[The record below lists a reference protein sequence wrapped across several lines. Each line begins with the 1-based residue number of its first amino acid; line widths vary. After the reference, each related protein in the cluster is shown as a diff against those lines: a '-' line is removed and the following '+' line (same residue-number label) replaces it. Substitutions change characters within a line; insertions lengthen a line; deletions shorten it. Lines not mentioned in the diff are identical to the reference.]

1 MTSGMSAKGSAL
13 GASGPE
19 SGVPVSRAPAPRT
32 GGASSNGT
40 GRGRA
45 STTDADSR
53 ETGTTGTEENDS
65 GSFTAESA
73 WPTLSSSVRTLILG
87 IDYDGR
93 IVQHDRNAPLVLARE
108 PSELLGAQLSDLTAG
123 SPQANSQSGRVAD
136 GVAAVTGLLEAIRS
150 DREGSAMLTIETRD
164 GRPADAVVTVHPMR
178 AGGTSLAA
186 LALLRIPVP
195 RAERF
200 VDPALM
206 RKQMLDDTF
215 TRIGDTLDIDH
226 LARELMDALVP
237 HFCNAGELLLL
248 ESLIGNDE
256 LPTHGLDG
264 SLPLRRIALLHD
276 RKDPGWEAAF
286 PTGEILRYPAHTPY
300 FNCMD
305 TAKPVLE
312 ATISEGQAGKIAK
325 AWRRRPVG
333 KLLSGASML
342 MLPLVARGTVLG
354 FFACTRQEGFRRFDA
369 YDIEIGMDF
378 AARAAVFIDNARRYS
393 REHATALTLQ
403 RSMLPTG
410 LSAPSSVEVR
420 HRYLPGSKLIEVG
433 GDWYESIALPGGRVA
448 LVVGDVAGHGVRAA
462 VTMGRLRTAI
472 HTLAMLELPP
482 AESLQQLDE
491 LMHTLGERE
500 PHFAT
505 CAYAV
510 FDAVSG
516 GCEVAVAGHLPP
528 LLVHP
533 DGSNELLDVPPAP
546 PLGIG
551 DGEVESRQFKVED
564 GSLFVLYT
572 DGLVENRGR
581 DISDGLARLRGIF
594 GPGSPTRPLEDLC
607 KATLDGVYSDHQRD
621 DIAVLIARLR
631 RLPDDN
637 YASWTLAPK
646 LTSVREARS
655 VLTLPMKRWG
665 LEDLIPTTELL
676 VSELVTNAVK
686 YSRGD
691 VTLRLVNERAL
702 VCEVLDNSAALPRLR
717 QANGND
723 ENGRGLQVVRQ
734 LAKRWGARRT
744 PTGKVVW
751 CEQPL
756 PGGPGPE
763 ADWQS
768 LHLSGAALTARHS
781 SGPCTYPAL
790 APIRHSNNRA
800 RKIARRREAF
810 LSIRGE
816 AR

>member
-1 MTSGMSAKGSAL
+1 MSAKGSAL
-13 GASGPE
+13 GGNAPE
-19 SGVPVSRAPAPRT
+19 SGVLANRAPAPRT
-32 GGASSNGT
+32 SKTAANGT
-40 GRGRA
+40 RRSRGYKA
-45 STTDADSR
+45 DATSQ
-53 ETGTTGTEENDS
+53 ETGIADTQETSPGGIN
-65 GSFTAESA
+65 AESSHPA
-73 WPTLSSSVRTLILG
+73 LATSVRTIILG

-93 IVQHDRNAPLVLARE
+93 IVQHDRNAPQILARE
-108 PSELLGAQLSDLTAG
+108 PDELLGAQLSDLTVGAPQGTAG
-123 SPQANSQSGRVAD
+123 QPDAAQSDPAQGNSHAVRVAD
-136 GVAAVTGLLEAIRS
+136 GVAAVSGLLEAIRS
-150 DREGSAMLTIETRD
+150 DREGSAMLTIDTRD
-164 GRPADAVVTVHPMR
+164 GYRTDAVVTVHPMR

-186 LALLRIPVP
+186 LALLRIPAP

-200 VDPALM
+200 IDPALM
-206 RKQMLDDTF
+206 RKLMLDDTF

-226 LARELMDALVP
+226 LARELIDALVP
-237 HFCNAGELLLL
+237 HFCNAGDLLLL
-248 ESLIGNDE
+248 ESLIGDDE
-256 LPTHGLDG
+256 LPSHGPDG

-276 RKDPGWEAAF
+276 RKDPAWEAEF

-300 FNCMD
+300 FRCMD

-312 ATISEGQAGKIAK
+312 ATISDLAASKIAK
-325 AWRRRPVG
+325 AWRRRPVA

-342 MLPLVARGTVLG
+342 MLPLIARGTMLG

-378 AARAAVFIDNARRYS
+378 AGRAAVFIDNARRFS

-410 LSAPSSVEVR
+410 LSYPSSVEVK

-510 FDAVSG
+510 YDAVSG
-516 GCEVAVAGHLPP
+516 ECEIAVAGHLPP

-551 DGEVESRQFKVED
+551 DGEVESRRFQIED

-572 DGLVENRGR
+572 DGLVENRGQ

-631 RLPDDN
+631 RLPADS
-637 YASWTLAPK
+637 YATWTLTSK

-655 VLTLPMKRWG
+655 VITEPLQRWG

-676 VSELVTNAVK
+676 VSELVTNAVR

-702 VCEVLDNSAALPRLR
+702 VCEGMDNSAALPRLR
-717 QANGND
+717 QANSED

-734 LAKRWGARRT
+734 LSQRWGARRT

-768 LHLSGAALTARHS
+768 LHLSG
-781 SGPCTYPAL
+781 PAL
-790 APIRHSNNRA
+790 IR
-800 RKIARRREAF
+800 RK
-810 LSIRGE
+810 RGKPGKRQK
-816 AR
+816 AGKVG

>member
-1 MTSGMSAKGSAL
+1 MNFQEAGITDTPETPHSA
-13 GASGPE
+13 
-19 SGVPVSRAPAPRT
+19 
-32 GGASSNGT
+32 
-40 GRGRA
+40 
-45 STTDADSR
+45 
-53 ETGTTGTEENDS
+53 
-65 GSFTAESA
+65 
-73 WPTLSSSVRTLILG
+73 LSSSVRTLILG

-93 IVQHDRNAPLVLARE
+93 IVQHDRNAAQILARKPE
-108 PSELLGAQLSDLTAG
+108 DLLGAQLIELTSGPHGNHAAG
-123 SPQANSQSGRVAD
+123 DQAANSHGARPAD
-136 GVAAVTGLLEAIRS
+136 AAAAVAGLLEAIRS
-150 DREGSAMLTIETRD
+150 DREGSAMLTIDTRD
-164 GRPADAVVTVHPMR
+164 GIPAETVVTVHPMR
-178 AGGTSLAA
+178 ASGTSLAA
-186 LALLRIPVP
+186 LALLRMP
-195 RAERF
+195 ATDSERF

-206 RKQMLDDTF
+206 RRQMLDDAL
-215 TRIGDTLDIDH
+215 TRIGDTLDIDDV
-226 LARELMDALVP
+226 ARVLLDAIVP
-237 HFCNAGELLLL
+237 HFCNVAGLLLL
-248 ESLIGNDE
+248 ESLAGDDE
-256 LPTHGLDG
+256 LPSHGPEG
-264 SLPLRRIALLHD
+264 SLPLRRIALVHD
-276 RKDPGWEAAF
+276 RKDPSWEATF
-286 PTGEILRYPAHTPY
+286 PTGEILRYPPNTPY
-300 FNCMD
+300 YRCMD
-305 TAKPVLE
+305 TGAPVLE
-312 ATISEGQAGKIAK
+312 ATITKSQASEIAK
-325 AWRRRPVG
+325 AWRRKPVA
-333 KLLSGASML
+333 KLLSGASMAV
-342 MLPLVARGTVLG
+342 LPLIARGTMLG
-354 FFACTRQEGFRRFDA
+354 FFVCTRQEGFRRFDA
-369 YDIEIGMDF
+369 YDVEIGMDF
-378 AARAAVFIDNARRYS
+378 ATRAAVFIDNARRYS

-420 HRYLPGSKLIEVG
+420 HRYLPGSKMIEVG

-482 AESLQQLDE
+482 ADSLLQLDE

-510 FDAVSG
+510 YDAVSG
-516 GCEVAVAGHLPP
+516 ECEVAVAGHLPP

-533 DGSNELLDVPPAP
+533 DGSNELLDVPPSP

-572 DGLVENRGR
+572 DGLVENKGQ

-631 RLPDDN
+631 RLPEEN
-637 YASWTLAPK
+637 YASWTFAPK
-646 LTSVREARS
+646 LTAVREARS
-655 VLTLPMKRWG
+655 LIAEPMKRWG

-686 YSRGD
+686 YSSRGP
-691 VTLRLVNERAL
+691 VTLRLVNEKAL

-717 QANGND
+717 QANGED
-723 ENGRGLQVVRQ
+723 EHGRGLQVVRQ
-734 LAKRWGARRT
+734 LSQRWGARRT

-768 LHLSGAALTARHS
+768 LH
-781 SGPCTYPAL
+781 
-790 APIRHSNNRA
+790 
-800 RKIARRREAF
+800 
-810 LSIRGE
+810 
-816 AR
+816 

>member
-1 MTSGMSAKGSAL
+1 VTSGMSAKDGAL
-13 GASGPE
+13 GTGAPE
-19 SGVPVSRAPAPRT
+19 GGVTQNRAPLPPAA
-32 GGASSNGT
+32 GNGT
-40 GRGRA
+40 RQ
-45 STTDADSR
+45 SR
-53 ETGTTGTEENDS
+53 ESETGANFREARITDNPA
-65 GSFTAESA
+65 AESSPPA
-73 WPTLSSSVRTLILG
+73 LSSSVRTLILG

-93 IVQHDRNAPLVLARE
+93 IVQHDRNAAKILARKPE
-108 PSELLGAQLSDLTAG
+108 DLLGAQLIELTSASSYGQSSAG
-123 SPQANSQSGRVAD
+123 NAASANSRAGPGGGAGARQAD
-136 GVAAVTGLLEAIRS
+136 GAAAVAGLLEAIRS
-150 DREGSAMLTIETRD
+150 DREGSAMLTIDTRD
-164 GRPADAVVTVHPMR
+164 GPAAEAVVTVHPMR
-178 AGGTSLAA
+178 ASGTSLAA
-186 LALLRIPVP
+186 LALLRIPAP
-195 RAERF
+195 REERF

-206 RKQMLDDTF
+206 RRQMLDDTF

-237 HFCNAGELLLL
+237 AFCNVADLLLL
-248 ESLIGNDE
+248 ESLAGDDE
-256 LPTHGLDG
+256 WPAGG
-264 SLPLRRIALLHD
+264 PEGGLPLRRIALLHD
-276 RKDPGWEAAF
+276 RKDPAWEAAF
-286 PTGEILRYPAHTPY
+286 PTGEILRYPAHSPY
-300 FNCMD
+300 YQCMD
-305 TAKPVLE
+305 TGAPVLE
-312 ATISEGQAGKIAK
+312 TTISESQAGKIAK
-325 AWRRRPVG
+325 AWRRKPVA

-342 MLPLVARGTVLG
+342 MLPLIARGSMLG

-369 YDIEIGMDF
+369 YDVEIGMDF
-378 AARAAVFIDNARRYS
+378 ASRAAVFIDNARRYS

-482 AESLQQLDE
+482 ADSLQQLDE

-516 GCEVAVAGHLPP
+516 ECEVAVAGHLPP

-551 DGEVESRQFKVED
+551 DGEVESRRFKVED

-572 DGLVENRGR
+572 DGLVENKGQ

-631 RLPDDN
+631 RLPEDN
-637 YASWTLAPK
+637 YAAWTFTPK

-655 VLTLPMKRWG
+655 VLAEPMKRWD
-665 LEDLIPTTELL
+665 LEELIPTTELL

-686 YSRGD
+686 YSRGE
-691 VTLRLVNERAL
+691 VTLRLVNEKAL
-702 VCEVLDNSAALPRLR
+702 VCEVLDNSGALPRLR
-717 QANGND
+717 QANGED
-723 ENGRGLQVVRQ
+723 ESGRGLQVVRQ
-734 LAKRWGARRT
+734 LSHRWGARRT
-744 PTGKVVW
+744 ATGKVVW

-756 PGGPGPE
+756 PGS
-763 ADWQS
+763 A
-768 LHLSGAALTARHS
+768 GAADE
-781 SGPCTYPAL
+781 AL
-790 APIRHSNNRA
+790 PFH
-800 RKIARRREAF
+800 
-810 LSIRGE
+810 
-816 AR
+816 

>member
-1 MTSGMSAKGSAL
+1 MSAKGSAL
-13 GASGPE
+13 GAGASEG
-19 SGVPVSRAPAPRT
+19 GVPPSRAPLPRASGNGTKRSRDART
-32 GGASSNGT
+32 GTNFQEAGIAETPEASPGNGAAANYH
-40 GRGRA
+40 A
-45 STTDADSR
+45 A
-53 ETGTTGTEENDS
+53 
-65 GSFTAESA
+65 
-73 WPTLSSSVRTLILG
+73 LSSSVRTLILG

-93 IVQHDRNAPLVLARE
+93 IVQHDRNAAQILAHKPE
-108 PSELLGAQLSDLTAG
+108 DLLGAQLIELTSAG
-123 SPQANSQSGRVAD
+123 SYGQGSQGNQAQPNSHGTRQAD
-136 GVAAVTGLLEAIRS
+136 AAAAVAALLEAIRS
-150 DREGSAMLTIETRD
+150 DREGSAMLTIDTRE
-164 GRPADAVVTVHPMR
+164 GHAAEAVVTVHPMR

-186 LALLRIPVP
+186 LALLRIPAA
-195 RAERF
+195 REERF

-206 RKQMLDDTF
+206 RRQMLDDTF
-215 TRIGDTLDIDH
+215 TKMGDTLDVEQVASV
-226 LARELMDALVP
+226 LLDALVP
-237 HFCNAGELLLL
+237 HFCNVGELLLL
-248 ESLIGNDE
+248 ETLAGDDE
-256 LPTHGLDG
+256 WPAHGPEG

-276 RKDPGWEAAF
+276 REDPAWEAAF
-286 PTGEILRYPAHTPY
+286 PTGEILRYPAQSPY
-300 FNCMD
+300 YRCMD
-305 TAKPVLE
+305 TAAPVLE
-312 ATISEGQAGKIAK
+312 MAISETQAGKIARV
-325 AWRRRPVG
+325 WRRKPAA

-342 MLPLVARGTVLG
+342 MLPLIARGTMLG

-369 YDIEIGMDF
+369 YDIDIGMDF
-378 AARAAVFIDNARRYS
+378 ASRAAVFIDNARRYS

-410 LSAPSSVEVR
+410 LSYPSSVEVK

-482 AESLQQLDE
+482 ADSLLQLDE

-516 GCEVAVAGHLPP
+516 ECEVAVAGHLPP

-551 DGEVESRQFKVED
+551 DGEVESRRFKVED

-572 DGLVENRGR
+572 DGLVENKGR
-581 DISDGLARLRGIF
+581 DISDGLARLRDIF

-621 DIAVLIARLR
+621 DIAVLIARLQ
-631 RLPDDN
+631 RLPADN
-637 YASWTLAPK
+637 HASWTLAPK

-655 VLTLPMKRWG
+655 VLAEPMKRWD

-686 YSRGD
+686 YSRGEI
-691 VTLRLVNERAL
+691 TLRLVNEKAL
-702 VCEVLDNSAALPRLR
+702 VCEVLDNSGALPRLR
-717 QANGND
+717 QASGED

-734 LAKRWGARRT
+734 LSHRWGARRT
-744 PTGKVVW
+744 ATGKVVW

-756 PGGPGPE
+756 PGCENAMDDLQP
-763 ADWQS
+763 
-768 LHLSGAALTARHS
+768 LH
-781 SGPCTYPAL
+781 
-790 APIRHSNNRA
+790 
-800 RKIARRREAF
+800 
-810 LSIRGE
+810 
-816 AR
+816 

>member
-1 MTSGMSAKGSAL
+1 VNSQEAGIADT
-13 GASGPE
+13 PE
-19 SGVPVSRAPAPRT
+19 APA
-32 GGASSNGT
+32 GHIA
-40 GRGRA
+40 A
-45 STTDADSR
+45 
-53 ETGTTGTEENDS
+53 E
-65 GSFTAESA
+65 GSHPALT
-73 WPTLSSSVRTLILG
+73 SSVRTIILG

-93 IVQHDRNAPLVLARE
+93 IVQHDRNAPQILARE
-108 PSELLGAQLSDLTAG
+108 PEELLGAQLSDLTAG
-123 SPQANSQSGRVAD
+123 VPQGTGAAQGTGADQANGAETGAAPGNSHAVRAAD
-136 GVAAVTGLLEAIRS
+136 GAAAVSGLLEAIRS
-150 DREGSAMLTIETRD
+150 DREGSAMLTIDTRD
-164 GRPADAVVTVHPMR
+164 GYRTEAVVTVHPMR
-178 AGGTSLAA
+178 AGGGTSLAA
-186 LALLRIPVP
+186 LALLRIPAP

-206 RKQMLDDTF
+206 RRQMLDDTF
-215 TRIGDTLDIDH
+215 TRIGDALDIDH
-226 LARELMDALVP
+226 LARELIDALVP
-237 HFCNAGELLLL
+237 HFCNAGDLLLL
-248 ESLIGNDE
+248 ESLIGDDE
-256 LPTHGLDG
+256 LPSHGPDG

-276 RKDPGWEAAF
+276 RKDPAWEAAF
-286 PTGEILRYPAHTPY
+286 PTGEILRYPTPSPY
-300 FNCMD
+300 FQCMD
-305 TAKPVLE
+305 TGAPVLE
-312 ATISEGQAGKIAK
+312 TISQDQASKIAK
-325 AWRRRPVG
+325 AWRRKPVA

-342 MLPLVARGTVLG
+342 MLPLIARGTMLG

-369 YDIEIGMDF
+369 YDVEIGMDF

-410 LSAPSSVEVR
+410 LSYPSSVEVK

-472 HTLAMLELPP
+472 HTLAMLELAP

-510 FDAVSG
+510 YDAVSG
-516 GCEVAVAGHLPP
+516 ECEIAVAGHLPP

-533 DGSNELLDVPPAP
+533 DGSNEFLDVPPAP

-551 DGEVESRQFKVED
+551 DGEVESRLFKIED

-572 DGLVENRGR
+572 DGLVENKGR

-607 KATLDGVYSDHQRD
+607 KASLDGVYSDHQRD
-621 DIAVLIARLR
+621 DIALLIARLG
-631 RLPDDN
+631 RLSQDS
-637 YASWTLAPK
+637 YASWTFAPK

-655 VLTLPMKRWG
+655 VLTEPMKRWD

-676 VSELVTNAVK
+676 VSELVTNAIK

-691 VTLRLVNERAL
+691 VTLRLVNEKAL
-702 VCEVLDNSAALPRLR
+702 VCEVLDTSGALPRLR
-717 QANGND
+717 QASSDD

-734 LAKRWGARRT
+734 LSHRWGARRT
-744 PTGKVVW
+744 ATGKVVW

-756 PGGPGPE
+756 PGAGFIDDIPP
-763 ADWQS
+763 
-768 LHLSGAALTARHS
+768 LH
-781 SGPCTYPAL
+781 
-790 APIRHSNNRA
+790 
-800 RKIARRREAF
+800 
-810 LSIRGE
+810 
-816 AR
+816 

>member
-1 MTSGMSAKGSAL
+1 MTSGMSAKGTAL
-13 GASGPE
+13 GDDASEG
-19 SGVPVSRAPAPRT
+19 GVTMNRAPLPRAP
-32 GGASSNGT
+32 GNGT
-40 GRGRA
+40 KRSRG
-45 STTDADSR
+45 SQ
-53 ETGTTGTEENDS
+53 TGTNLQEAGIAETPETS
-65 GSFTAESA
+65 AGSSAVESSAAESSH
-73 WPTLSSSVRTLILG
+73 PVMSSSVRTLILG

-93 IVQHDRNAPLVLARE
+93 IVQHDRNAATILARKPE
-108 PSELLGAQLSDLTAG
+108 DLLGAQLIDLTPASG
-123 SPQANSQSGRVAD
+123 QANSHGARQSD
-136 GVAAVTGLLEAIRS
+136 GTAAVAGLLEAIRS
-150 DREGSAMLTIETRD
+150 DREGSAMLTIDTRD
-164 GRPADAVVTVHPMR
+164 GPPAEAVVTVHPMR
-178 AGGTSLAA
+178 AAGTSLAA
-186 LALLRIPVP
+186 LALLRIPAH
-195 RAERF
+195 REERF
-200 VDPALM
+200 VDPAFM
-206 RKQMLDDTF
+206 RRLMLDDTF
-215 TRIGDTLDIDH
+215 TKIGDTLDIDDV
-226 LARELMDALVP
+226 ARVLLDALVP
-237 HFCNAGELLLL
+237 HFANAAGVLLL
-248 ESLIGNDE
+248 ESLIGDDE
-256 LPTHGLDG
+256 LPSHGPDG

-276 RKDPGWEAAF
+276 RKDPAWEATF
-286 PTGEILRYPAHTPY
+286 PTGEILRYPVRSPY
-300 FNCMD
+300 YRCMD
-305 TAKPVLE
+305 TGAPVLE
-312 ATISEGQAGKIAK
+312 ATISKSQATDLAK
-325 AWRRRPVG
+325 AWRRKPVA

-342 MLPLVARGTVLG
+342 LLPLIARGTILG

-369 YDIEIGMDF
+369 YDVEIGMDF
-378 AARAAVFIDNARRYS
+378 ASRAAVFFDNARRYS

-410 LSAPSSVEVR
+410 LSYPSSVEVR

-482 AESLQQLDE
+482 ADSLQQLDE

-510 FDAVSG
+510 YDAVSG
-516 GCEVAVAGHLPP
+516 VCEVAVAGHLPP

-551 DGEVESRQFKVED
+551 DGEVESRQFKIED

-572 DGLVENRGR
+572 DGLVENKGQ

-631 RLPDDN
+631 RLPEDR

-655 VLTLPMKRWG
+655 VLAEPMKRWD

-691 VTLRLVNERAL
+691 VTLRLVNEKAL
-702 VCEVLDNSAALPRLR
+702 VCEVLDNSGALPRLR
-717 QANGND
+717 QANGED

-734 LAKRWGARRT
+734 LSQRWGSRRT
-744 PTGKVVW
+744 ATGKVVW

-756 PGGPGPE
+756 PGGASALDDVQP
-763 ADWQS
+763 
-768 LHLSGAALTARHS
+768 LH
-781 SGPCTYPAL
+781 
-790 APIRHSNNRA
+790 
-800 RKIARRREAF
+800 
-810 LSIRGE
+810 
-816 AR
+816 

>member
-1 MTSGMSAKGSAL
+1 
-13 GASGPE
+13 
-19 SGVPVSRAPAPRT
+19 
-32 GGASSNGT
+32 
-40 GRGRA
+40 
-45 STTDADSR
+45 
-53 ETGTTGTEENDS
+53 
-65 GSFTAESA
+65 
-73 WPTLSSSVRTLILG
+73 
-87 IDYDGR
+87 
-93 IVQHDRNAPLVLARE
+93 
-108 PSELLGAQLSDLTAG
+108 
-123 SPQANSQSGRVAD
+123 
-136 GVAAVTGLLEAIRS
+136 
-150 DREGSAMLTIETRD
+150 
-164 GRPADAVVTVHPMR
+164 MR

-186 LALLRIPVP
+186 LALLRIPAP
-195 RAERF
+195 TEERF
-200 VDPALM
+200 VDPAFM
-206 RKQMLDDTF
+206 RRLMLDDTF
-215 TRIGDTLDIDH
+215 TKIGDTLDTDDV
-226 LARELMDALVP
+226 ARVLLDALVP
-237 HFCNAGELLLL
+237 HFCNVSGVLLL
-248 ESLIGNDE
+248 ESLIGDDE
-256 LPTHGLDG
+256 LPSHGPDG

-276 RKDPGWEAAF
+276 QKDPAWEAVF
-286 PTGEILRYPAHTPY
+286 PTGEILRYPIHSPY
-300 FNCMD
+300 YRCMN
-305 TAKPVLE
+305 TGAPVLE
-312 ATISEGQAGKIAK
+312 ATISKSQAGEIAR
-325 AWRRRPVG
+325 AWRRKPVA
-333 KLLSGASML
+333 KLLSGVSML
-342 MLPLVARGTVLG
+342 LLPLIARGTILG
-354 FFACTRQEGFRRFDA
+354 FLACTRLEGFRRFDA
-369 YDIEIGMDF
+369 YDVEIGMDF
-378 AARAAVFIDNARRYS
+378 ASRAAVFIDNARRYS

-410 LSAPSSVEVR
+410 LSYPSSVEVR

-482 AESLQQLDE
+482 ADSLQQLDE

-510 FDAVSG
+510 YDAVSG
-516 GCEVAVAGHLPP
+516 MCEVAVAGHLPP

-551 DGEVESRQFKVED
+551 DGEVESRLFKIED

-572 DGLVENRGR
+572 DGLVENKGQ
-581 DISDGLARLRGIF
+581 DISDGLARLRDIF

-631 RLPDDN
+631 RLPEDR

-655 VLTLPMKRWG
+655 VLAEPMKRWD

-691 VTLRLVNERAL
+691 VTLRLVNEKAL
-702 VCEVLDNSAALPRLR
+702 VCEVLDNSGALPRLR
-717 QANGND
+717 QANGED

-734 LAKRWGARRT
+734 LSHRWGARRT
-744 PTGKVVW
+744 ATGKVVW

-756 PGGPGPE
+756 PGSAGIMDDVQP
-763 ADWQS
+763 
-768 LHLSGAALTARHS
+768 LH
-781 SGPCTYPAL
+781 
-790 APIRHSNNRA
+790 
-800 RKIARRREAF
+800 
-810 LSIRGE
+810 
-816 AR
+816 

>member
-1 MTSGMSAKGSAL
+1 MS
-13 GASGPE
+13 
-19 SGVPVSRAPAPRT
+19 T
-32 GGASSNGT
+32 
-40 GRGRA
+40 
-45 STTDADSR
+45 
-53 ETGTTGTEENDS
+53 
-65 GSFTAESA
+65 
-73 WPTLSSSVRTLILG
+73 SVRTLILG

-93 IVQHDRNAPLVLARE
+93 IVQHDRNAAKILALKPE
-108 PSELLGAQLSDLTAG
+108 ELLGAQLIELTSSGAEGSSTDGNSDQGTAA
-123 SPQANSQSGRVAD
+123 QANSHAARQAD
-136 GVAAVTGLLEAIRS
+136 GAAAVAGLLEAIRS
-150 DREGSAMLTIETRD
+150 DREGSAMLTIDTRE
-164 GRPADAVVTVHPMR
+164 GPPAEAVVTVHPMR

-186 LALLRIPVP
+186 LALLRIPAP
-195 RAERF
+195 NSERF

-206 RKQMLDDTF
+206 RRQMLDGSL
-215 TRIGDTLDIDH
+215 TRIGDTLDIDDV
-226 LARELMDALVP
+226 ARELLDALVP
-237 HFCNAGELLLL
+237 HFCNAAGLLLL
-248 ESLIGNDE
+248 ESLVGDDE
-256 LPTHGLDG
+256 LPAHGPEG
-264 SLPLRRIALLHD
+264 SLPLRRVALRHD
-276 RKDPGWEAAF
+276 RKDPAWEAVF
-286 PTGEILRYPAHTPY
+286 PTGEILRYPAHSPY
-300 FNCMD
+300 YNCME
-305 TAKPVLE
+305 TSAPVLE
-312 ATISEGQAGKIAK
+312 TTISKSQAGEIAK
-325 AWRRRPVG
+325 AWRRKPVA

-342 MLPLVARGTVLG
+342 LLPLIARGTMLG

-369 YDIEIGMDF
+369 YDTEIGVDF
-378 AARAAVFIDNARRYS
+378 AARAAMFIDNARRYS

-410 LSAPSSVEVR
+410 LSYPSSVEVR

-482 AESLQQLDE
+482 ADSLQQLDE

-510 FDAVSG
+510 YDAVSG
-516 GCEVAVAGHLPP
+516 ECEVAVAGHLPP

-551 DGEVESRQFKVED
+551 DGEVESRRFKIED

-572 DGLVENRGR
+572 DGLVENKGQ

-594 GPGSPTRPLEDLC
+594 GPGSPTKALEDLC

-631 RLPDDN
+631 RLPEDS

-655 VLTLPMKRWG
+655 VLAEPMKRWD

-686 YSRGD
+686 YSRGE
-691 VTLRLVNERAL
+691 VTLRLVNEKAL
-702 VCEVLDNSAALPRLR
+702 VCEVTDNSGALPRLR
-717 QANGND
+717 QASGDD

-734 LAKRWGARRT
+734 LAHRWGARRT
-744 PTGKVVW
+744 ATGKVVW

-756 PGGPGPE
+756 PGNIGAMDDMQP
-763 ADWQS
+763 
-768 LHLSGAALTARHS
+768 LH
-781 SGPCTYPAL
+781 
-790 APIRHSNNRA
+790 
-800 RKIARRREAF
+800 
-810 LSIRGE
+810 
-816 AR
+816 

>member
-1 MTSGMSAKGSAL
+1 MTSGISAKDSAP
-13 GASGPE
+13 GAEASEG
-19 SGVPVSRAPAPRT
+19 GVVPSRAPLPRAP
-32 GGASSNGT
+32 GNGAK
-40 GRGRA
+40 R
-45 STTDADSR
+45 SR
-53 ETGTTGTEENDS
+53 QPSTGTNFQEAGIAETPETSAGN
-65 GSFTAESA
+65 GAAESPA
-73 WPTLSSSVRTLILG
+73 AESSRPAVSSSVRTLILG

-93 IVQHDRNAPLVLARE
+93 IVQHDRNAAKILARKPE
-108 PSELLGAQLSDLTAG
+108 DLLGAQLIELTSA
-123 SPQANSQSGRVAD
+123 SPHGTQPNAAQANSHAARQVD
-136 GVAAVTGLLEAIRS
+136 GAAAVAMLLEAIRS
-150 DREGSAMLTIETRD
+150 DREGSAMLTIDTRD
-164 GRPADAVVTVHPMR
+164 GPPAEAVVTVHPMR
-178 AGGTSLAA
+178 ADGTSLAA
-186 LALLRIPVP
+186 LALLRIPAP
-195 RAERF
+195 NKERF

-206 RKQMLDDTF
+206 RRQMLDDTF

-237 HFCNAGELLLL
+237 HFCNAADLLLL
-248 ESLIGNDE
+248 ESLAGDDE
-256 LPTHGLDG
+256 WPAQGPEG
-264 SLPLRRIALLHD
+264 SLPLRRIILQHD
-276 RKDPGWEAAF
+276 RKDPAWEAAF
-286 PTGEILRYPAHTPY
+286 PTGEILRYPSHSPY
-300 FNCMD
+300 FQCMD
-305 TAKPVLE
+305 TGAPVLE
-312 ATISEGQAGKIAK
+312 TTVSKSQASQIAK
-325 AWRRRPVG
+325 AWRRKPVA

-342 MLPLVARGTVLG
+342 MLPLIARGTMLG

-378 AARAAVFIDNARRYS
+378 ASRAAMFIDNARRYS

-410 LSAPSSVEVR
+410 LSYPSSVEVK

-482 AESLQQLDE
+482 ADSLQQLDE

-510 FDAVSG
+510 YDAVSG
-516 GCEVAVAGHLPP
+516 ECEVAVAGHLPP

-551 DGEVESRQFKVED
+551 DGEVESRRFKIED

-572 DGLVENRGR
+572 DGLVENKGQ

-594 GPGSPTRPLEDLC
+594 GPGSPDKALEDLC

-621 DIAVLIARLR
+621 DIAVLIAKLR
-631 RLPDDN
+631 RLPEDS

-655 VLTLPMKRWG
+655 VLAEPMKRWD

-686 YSRGD
+686 YSRGE
-691 VTLRLVNERAL
+691 VTLRLVNEKAL
-702 VCEVLDNSAALPRLR
+702 VCEVTDNSGALPRLR
-717 QANGND
+717 QASGED

-734 LAKRWGARRT
+734 LAHRWGARRT
-744 PTGKVVW
+744 ATGKVVW

-756 PGGPGPE
+756 PG
-763 ADWQS
+763 S
-768 LHLSGAALTARHS
+768 LGAMDDMPPLH
-781 SGPCTYPAL
+781 
-790 APIRHSNNRA
+790 
-800 RKIARRREAF
+800 
-810 LSIRGE
+810 
-816 AR
+816 

>member
-1 MTSGMSAKGSAL
+1 
-13 GASGPE
+13 
-19 SGVPVSRAPAPRT
+19 
-32 GGASSNGT
+32 
-40 GRGRA
+40 
-45 STTDADSR
+45 
-53 ETGTTGTEENDS
+53 
-65 GSFTAESA
+65 
-73 WPTLSSSVRTLILG
+73 LILG

-93 IVQHDRNAPLVLARE
+93 IVQHDRNAPQILGRE
-108 PSELLGAQLSDLTAG
+108 PEELLGAQLSDLTVRGAHAETTAENSHAARAAG
-123 SPQANSQSGRVAD
+123 L
-136 GVAAVTGLLEAIRS
+136 AAISMLLEAIRS
-150 DREGSAMLTIETRD
+150 DREGSAMLTISTRD
-164 GRPADAVVTVHPMR
+164 GNSTEAVVTVHPMR

-186 LALLRIPVP
+186 LALLRIPAP
-195 RAERF
+195 NAERF

-206 RKQMLDDTF
+206 RRQMLDDTF

-226 LARELMDALVP
+226 LARELIDALVP
-237 HFCNAGELLLL
+237 HFCNAGDLLLL
-248 ESLIGNDE
+248 ESLIGDDE
-256 LPTHGLDG
+256 LPSHGPDG

-276 RKDPGWEAAF
+276 GKDPAWEAAF
-286 PTGEILRYPAHTPY
+286 PTGEILRFPSPSPY
-300 FNCMD
+300 FRCMA
-305 TAKPVLE
+305 TGAPVLE
-312 ATISEGQAGKIAK
+312 TTISESQASKIAR
-325 AWRRRPVG
+325 AWRRRPVA

-342 MLPLVARGTVLG
+342 MLPLIARGTMLG

-369 YDIEIGMDF
+369 YDVEIGMDF
-378 AARAAVFIDNARRYS
+378 ASRAAIFIDNARRYS

-410 LSAPSSVEVR
+410 LSYPSSMEVK

-472 HTLAMLELPP
+472 HTLAMLELAP

-510 FDAVSG
+510 YDAVSG
-516 GCEVAVAGHLPP
+516 ECEVAVAGHLPP

-551 DGEVESRQFKVED
+551 DGEVESRLFKIED

-572 DGLVENRGR
+572 DGLVENKGQ

-621 DIAVLIARLR
+621 DIAVLIARLE
-631 RLPDDN
+631 RLPEDR
-637 YASWTLAPK
+637 YASWTFAPK

-655 VLTLPMKRWG
+655 VIAEPMKRWE

-691 VTLRLVNERAL
+691 VTLRLVNEKAL
-702 VCEVLDNSAALPRLR
+702 VCEVLDNSGALPRLR
-717 QANGND
+717 QANSDD

-734 LAKRWGARRT
+734 LSQRWGARRT
-744 PTGKVVW
+744 TAGKVVW

-756 PGGPGPE
+756 PGGPGLWDDLQP
-763 ADWQS
+763 
-768 LHLSGAALTARHS
+768 LHLPAPRGPGRQGRKGRPARRVRGPGRPRSARPAPVTAR
-781 SGPCTYPAL
+781 TYPEH
-790 APIRHSNNRA
+790 P
-800 RKIARRREAF
+800 
-810 LSIRGE
+810 
-816 AR
+816 

>member
-1 MTSGMSAKGSAL
+1 MTSGMSAKGDAL
-13 GASGPE
+13 GASVPE
-19 SGVPVSRAPAPRT
+19 SGVLPNRAPAPRNPGT
-32 GGASSNGT
+32 AGNGT
-40 GRGRA
+40 KRSRGFKA
-45 STTDADSR
+45 NVNSQEAGIADTP
-53 ETGTTGTEENDS
+53 EAPAGHIAAE
-65 GSFTAESA
+65 GSHPALT
-73 WPTLSSSVRTLILG
+73 SSVRTIILG

-93 IVQHDRNAPLVLARE
+93 IVQHDRNAPQILARE
-108 PSELLGAQLSDLTAG
+108 PEELLGAQLSDLTAG
-123 SPQANSQSGRVAD
+123 VPQGTGAAQGTGAETGAAPGNSHAVRAAD
-136 GVAAVTGLLEAIRS
+136 GAAAVSGLLEAIRS
-150 DREGSAMLTIETRD
+150 DREGSAMLTIDTRD
-164 GRPADAVVTVHPMR
+164 GYRTEAVVTVHPMR
-178 AGGTSLAA
+178 AGGGTSLAA
-186 LALLRIPVP
+186 LALLRIPAP

-206 RKQMLDDTF
+206 RRQMLDDTF
-215 TRIGDTLDIDH
+215 TRIGDALDIDH
-226 LARELMDALVP
+226 LARELIDALVP
-237 HFCNAGELLLL
+237 HFCNAGDLLLL
-248 ESLIGNDE
+248 ESLIGDDE
-256 LPTHGLDG
+256 LPSHGPDG

-276 RKDPGWEAAF
+276 RKDPAWEAAF
-286 PTGEILRYPAHTPY
+286 PTGEILRYPTPSPY
-300 FNCMD
+300 FQCMD
-305 TAKPVLE
+305 TGAPVLE
-312 ATISEGQAGKIAK
+312 TISQDQASKIAK
-325 AWRRRPVG
+325 AWRRKPVA

-342 MLPLVARGTVLG
+342 MLPLIARGTMLG

-369 YDIEIGMDF
+369 YDVEIGMDF

-410 LSAPSSVEVR
+410 LSYPSSVEVK

-472 HTLAMLELPP
+472 HTLAMLELAP

-510 FDAVSG
+510 YDAVSG
-516 GCEVAVAGHLPP
+516 ECEIAVAGHLPP

-533 DGSNELLDVPPAP
+533 DGSNEFLDVPPAP

-551 DGEVESRQFKVED
+551 DGEVESRLFKIED

-572 DGLVENRGR
+572 DGLVENKGR

-607 KATLDGVYSDHQRD
+607 KASLDGVYSDHQRD
-621 DIAVLIARLR
+621 DIALLIARLG
-631 RLPDDN
+631 RLSQDS
-637 YASWTLAPK
+637 YASWTFAPK

-655 VLTLPMKRWG
+655 VLTEPMKRWD

-676 VSELVTNAVK
+676 VSELVTNAIK

-691 VTLRLVNERAL
+691 VTLRLVNEKAL
-702 VCEVLDNSAALPRLR
+702 VCEVLDTSGALPRLR
-717 QANGND
+717 QASSDD

-734 LAKRWGARRT
+734 LSHRWGARRT
-744 PTGKVVW
+744 ATGKVVW

-756 PGGPGPE
+756 PGAGFIDDIPP
-763 ADWQS
+763 
-768 LHLSGAALTARHS
+768 LH
-781 SGPCTYPAL
+781 
-790 APIRHSNNRA
+790 
-800 RKIARRREAF
+800 
-810 LSIRGE
+810 
-816 AR
+816 

>member
-1 MTSGMSAKGSAL
+1 VTSGMSAKGSAL
-13 GASGPE
+13 GANAPE
-19 SGVPVSRAPAPRT
+19 SGVLENRAPAPR
-32 GGASSNGT
+32 APRAAANGT
-40 GRGRA
+40 RRSRGHRA
-45 STTDADSR
+45 DPTSQ
-53 ETGTTGTEENDS
+53 ETGIAETQETPAG
-65 GSFTAESA
+65 GITAETSHPA
-73 WPTLSSSVRTLILG
+73 LATSVRTVILG

-93 IVQHDRNAPLVLARE
+93 IVQHDRNAPQILARE
-108 PSELLGAQLSDLTAG
+108 PDELLGAQLSDLTAG
-123 SPQANSQSGRVAD
+123 VAQDSAAQGNAAQGNAADGTAADGTAAQGNSHAGRAAD
-136 GVAAVTGLLEAIRS
+136 GVAAVSGLLEAIRA
-150 DREGSAMLTIETRD
+150 DREGSAMLTIDTRD
-164 GRPADAVVTVHPMR
+164 GYRTDAVVTVHPMR
-178 AGGTSLAA
+178 AGGTNLAA
-186 LALLRIPVP
+186 LALLRIPAP

-200 VDPALM
+200 IDPALM
-206 RKQMLDDTF
+206 RKLMLDDTF
-215 TRIGDTLDIDH
+215 TRIGDTLDVDH
-226 LARELMDALVP
+226 LARELIDALVP
-237 HFCNAGELLLL
+237 HFCNAGDLLLL
-248 ESLIGNDE
+248 ESLIGDDE
-256 LPTHGLDG
+256 LPSHGPDG

-276 RKDPGWEAAF
+276 RKDPAWEAAF

-300 FNCMD
+300 FQCMA
-305 TAKPVLE
+305 TGVPVLE
-312 ATISEGQAGKIAK
+312 ATISDLQAGKIAK
-325 AWRRRPVG
+325 AWRRKPVA

-342 MLPLVARGTVLG
+342 MLPLIARGTMLG

-378 AARAAVFIDNARRYS
+378 AARAAVFIDNARRFS

-410 LSAPSSVEVR
+410 LSYPSSVEVK

-472 HTLAMLELPP
+472 HTLAMLELAP

-510 FDAVSG
+510 YDAVSG
-516 GCEVAVAGHLPP
+516 ECEVAVAGHLPP

-551 DGEVESRQFKVED
+551 DGEVESRQFKIED

-572 DGLVENRGR
+572 DGLVENKGQ

-631 RLPDDN
+631 RLPEDC
-637 YASWTLAPK
+637 YATWTFAPK
-646 LTSVREARS
+646 GTSVRAARS
-655 VLTLPMKRWG
+655 VLAEPLKRWD

-676 VSELVTNAVK
+676 VSELVTNAVR

-702 VCEVLDNSAALPRLR
+702 VCEVLDNSGALPRLR
-717 QANGND
+717 QASGDD

-734 LAKRWGARRT
+734 LSHRWGARRT
-744 PTGKVVW
+744 ATGKVVW
-751 CEQPL
+751 CEQQL
-756 PGGPGPE
+756 PGAGYLDDMPP
-763 ADWQS
+763 
-768 LHLSGAALTARHS
+768 LH
-781 SGPCTYPAL
+781 
-790 APIRHSNNRA
+790 
-800 RKIARRREAF
+800 
-810 LSIRGE
+810 
-816 AR
+816 

>member
-1 MTSGMSAKGSAL
+1 MTSGISARGSAL
-13 GASGPE
+13 GADGPE
-19 SGVPVSRAPAPRT
+19 SGVVPSRAPLPR
-32 GGASSNGT
+32 ASGNGT
-40 GRGRA
+40 KR
-45 STTDADSR
+45 SR
-53 ETGTTGTEENDS
+53 QPSTGTNVQEAGIAETPETS
-65 GSFTAESA
+65 AGSVAAESSHPGMSSSVPA
-73 WPTLSSSVRTLILG
+73 MSSSVRTLILG

-93 IVQHDRNAPLVLARE
+93 IVQHDRNAAKILARE
-108 PSELLGAQLSDLTAG
+108 PEDLLGVQLIELTSASSHESSAHG
-123 SPQANSQSGRVAD
+123 NNDQPNVAHANSHGTRQAD
-136 GVAAVTGLLEAIRS
+136 GAAAVAGLLEAIRS
-150 DREGSAMLTIETRD
+150 DREGSAMLTIDTRD
-164 GRPADAVVTVHPMR
+164 GPPAEAVVTVHPMR
-178 AGGTSLAA
+178 AAGTNLAA
-186 LALLRIPVP
+186 LALLRIPAP
-195 RAERF
+195 KSERF

-206 RKQMLDDTF
+206 RRQMLDDTF
-215 TRIGDTLDIDH
+215 TKIGDTLDIEQV
-226 LARELMDALVP
+226 ASELLDALVP
-237 HFCNAGELLLL
+237 AFCNVAGLMLL
-248 ESLIGNDE
+248 ESLAGDDE
-256 LPTHGLDG
+256 LPSYGPEG
-264 SLPLRRIALLHD
+264 SAPLRRIALLHE
-276 RKDPGWEAAF
+276 RQDPAWEAVF
-286 PTGEILRYPAHTPY
+286 PTGEILRYPQHTPY
-300 FNCMD
+300 YQCMD
-305 TAKPVLE
+305 TAMPVLE
-312 ATISEGQAGKIAK
+312 TTVSKSQASEIAK
-325 AWRRRPVG
+325 AWRRKPVA
-333 KLLSGASML
+333 KLLSGASL
-342 MLPLVARGTVLG
+342 MLLPLIARGTMLG

-378 AARAAVFIDNARRYS
+378 ASRAAMFIDNARRYS

-410 LSAPSSVEVR
+410 LSYPSSVEVR

-482 AESLQQLDE
+482 ADSLQQLDE

-510 FDAVSG
+510 YDAVSG
-516 GCEVAVAGHLPP
+516 ECEVAVAGHLPP

-551 DGEVESRQFKVED
+551 DGEVESRRFKIED

-572 DGLVENRGR
+572 DGLVENKGQ

-631 RLPDDN
+631 RLPEDC

-655 VLTLPMKRWG
+655 VLVEPMKRWD

-676 VSELVTNAVK
+676 VSELVTNAVR
-686 YSRGD
+686 YSRGE
-691 VTLRLVNERAL
+691 VTLRLVNEKAL
-702 VCEVLDNSAALPRLR
+702 VCEVLDNSGALPRLR
-717 QANGND
+717 QANSED

-734 LAKRWGARRT
+734 LAHRWGARRT
-744 PTGKVVW
+744 ATGKVVW

-756 PGGPGPE
+756 PGSVGAMDDMQP
-763 ADWQS
+763 
-768 LHLSGAALTARHS
+768 LH
-781 SGPCTYPAL
+781 
-790 APIRHSNNRA
+790 
-800 RKIARRREAF
+800 
-810 LSIRGE
+810 
-816 AR
+816 

>member
-1 MTSGMSAKGSAL
+1 VTSGMSAKGTAV
-13 GASGPE
+13 GASVPG
-19 SGVPVSRAPAPRT
+19 SGVPPNRTPAPRT
-32 GGASSNGT
+32 SGFAGNGT
-40 GRGRA
+40 KRSRGSKA
-45 STTDADSR
+45 STNPPEA
-53 ETGTTGTEENDS
+53 GI
-65 GSFTAESA
+65 AESLETSA
-73 WPTLSSSVRTLILG
+73 ENLAAESSHPALASSVRTLILG

-93 IVQHDRNAPLVLARE
+93 IVQHDRNAPQILARE
-108 PSELLGAQLSDLTAG
+108 PDELLGAQLIDLTSSGAQG
-123 SPQANSQSGRVAD
+123 NSAQENAPAARSAD
-136 GVAAVTGLLEAIRS
+136 GLTAVSGLLEAIRS
-150 DREGSAMLTIETRD
+150 DREGSAMLTIYTRD
-164 GRPADAVVTVHPMR
+164 GEAEAVVTVHPMR
-178 AGGTSLAA
+178 AGGASLAA
-186 LALLRIPVP
+186 LALLRIPAP

-206 RKQMLDDTF
+206 RRQMLDDTF

-226 LARELMDALVP
+226 LARELIEALVP
-237 HFCNAGELLLL
+237 HFCNAGDLLLL
-248 ESLIGNDE
+248 ESLIGEDE
-256 LPTHGLDG
+256 LPSHGPDG
-264 SLPLRRIALLHD
+264 ALPLRRIALLHD
-276 RKDPGWEAAF
+276 RKDPAWEAAF
-286 PTGEILRYPAHTPY
+286 PTGEILRFPSPSPY
-300 FNCMD
+300 FRCMA
-305 TAKPVLE
+305 TAAPVLE
-312 ATISEGQAGKIAK
+312 TMISESQAGKIAK

-333 KLLSGASML
+333 KLLSGVSML
-342 MLPLVARGTVLG
+342 MLPLIARGTMLG

-369 YDIEIGMDF
+369 YDVEIGMDF
-378 AARAAVFIDNARRYS
+378 ASRAAVFIDNARRFS

-410 LSAPSSVEVR
+410 LSAPSSVEVK

-472 HTLAMLELPP
+472 HTLAMLELAP

-510 FDAVSG
+510 YDAVSG
-516 GCEVAVAGHLPP
+516 ECEVAVAGHLPP

-551 DGEVESRQFKVED
+551 DGEVESRLFKIED

-572 DGLVENRGR
+572 DGLVENKGQ

-631 RLPDDN
+631 RLPEDC
-637 YASWTLAPK
+637 YASWTFASK

-655 VLTLPMKRWG
+655 VLAEPMKRWG

-702 VCEVLDNSAALPRLR
+702 VCEVLDNSGALPRLR
-717 QANGND
+717 QASGDD

-734 LAKRWGARRT
+734 LAQRWGARRT
-744 PTGKVVW
+744 VAGKVVW

-756 PGGPGPE
+756 PASMRVLDDIQP
-763 ADWQS
+763 
-768 LHLSGAALTARHS
+768 LH
-781 SGPCTYPAL
+781 
-790 APIRHSNNRA
+790 
-800 RKIARRREAF
+800 
-810 LSIRGE
+810 
-816 AR
+816 

>member
-1 MTSGMSAKGSAL
+1 MTSGISAKDSAL
-13 GASGPE
+13 GAGAPE
-19 SGVPVSRAPAPRT
+19 GGAGSSHAPLPRAP
-32 GGASSNGT
+32 GNGT
-40 GRGRA
+40 KR
-45 STTDADSR
+45 SHQSS
-53 ETGTTGTEENDS
+53 TGTNFQEAGIAETPETSAGNGAAES
-65 GSFTAESA
+65 PAAESA
-73 WPTLSSSVRTLILG
+73 HPAMSSSVRTLILG

-93 IVQHDRNAPLVLARE
+93 IVQHDRNAAKILARKPE
-108 PSELLGAQLSDLTAG
+108 DLLGAQLIELTSAG
-123 SPQANSQSGRVAD
+123 THGNNAQPNSAHANSHAARQAD
-136 GVAAVTGLLEAIRS
+136 SAAAVAGLLEAIRS
-150 DREGSAMLTIETRD
+150 DREGSAMLTIDTRD
-164 GRPADAVVTVHPMR
+164 GPPTEAVVTVHPMR

-186 LALLRIPVP
+186 LALLRIPAP
-195 RAERF
+195 GEERF

-206 RKQMLDDTF
+206 RRQMLDDTF

-237 HFCNAGELLLL
+237 HFCNAADLLLL
-248 ESLIGNDE
+248 ESLAGDDE
-256 LPTHGLDG
+256 WPAHGPEG
-264 SLPLRRIALLHD
+264 SLPLRRIILQHD
-276 RKDPGWEAAF
+276 RKDPAWEAAF
-286 PTGEILRYPAHTPY
+286 PTGEILRYPSRSPY
-300 FNCMD
+300 FQCMD
-305 TAKPVLE
+305 TGAPVLE
-312 ATISEGQAGKIAK
+312 TTVSESQASKIAK
-325 AWRRRPVG
+325 AWRRKPVA

-342 MLPLVARGTVLG
+342 MLPLIARGSMLG

-378 AARAAVFIDNARRYS
+378 ASRAAMFIDNARRYS

-410 LSAPSSVEVR
+410 LSYPSSVEVK

-482 AESLQQLDE
+482 ADSLQQLDE

-510 FDAVSG
+510 YDAVSG
-516 GCEVAVAGHLPP
+516 ECEVAVAGHLPP

-551 DGEVESRQFKVED
+551 DGEVESRRFKIED

-572 DGLVENRGR
+572 DGLVENKGQ

-594 GPGSPTRPLEDLC
+594 GPGSPTKALEDLC

-631 RLPDDN
+631 RLPEDS

-655 VLTLPMKRWG
+655 VLAEPMKRWD

-686 YSRGD
+686 YSRGE
-691 VTLRLVNERAL
+691 VTLRLVNEKAL
-702 VCEVLDNSAALPRLR
+702 VCEVTDNSGALPRLR
-717 QANGND
+717 QASGDD
-723 ENGRGLQVVRQ
+723 ENGRGLQIVRQ
-734 LAKRWGARRT
+734 LAHRWGARRT
-744 PTGKVVW
+744 ATGKVVW

-756 PGGPGPE
+756 PGSAGPMDDMQP
-763 ADWQS
+763 
-768 LHLSGAALTARHS
+768 LH
-781 SGPCTYPAL
+781 
-790 APIRHSNNRA
+790 
-800 RKIARRREAF
+800 
-810 LSIRGE
+810 
-816 AR
+816 